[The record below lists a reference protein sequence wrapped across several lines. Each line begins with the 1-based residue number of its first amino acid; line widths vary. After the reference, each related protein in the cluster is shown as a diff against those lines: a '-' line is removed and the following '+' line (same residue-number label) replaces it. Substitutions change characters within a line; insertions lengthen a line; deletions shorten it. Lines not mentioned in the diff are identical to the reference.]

1 MSRSFE
7 QSVEFRM
14 LEVLD
19 DSDAVRVVLSGELDM
34 AVARMFGD
42 RLRML
47 RTEGYA
53 VRLDLAE
60 LEFIDSSGLRE
71 LIVALDQARKDGWR
85 LAVDPH
91 VTAPVRRTLDIA
103 GLTSY
108 LWPDDG

>member
-1 MSRSFE
+1 MSSSFKE
-7 QSVEFRM
+7 SAGFRM

-34 AVARMFGD
+34 AVAGMLGD

-71 LIVALDQARKDGWR
+71 LVVALDQARRDGWR
-85 LAVDPH
+85 LTIDPH
-91 VTAPVRRTLDIA
+91 VTAAVRRTVDIA
-103 GLTSY
+103 GLASY
-108 LWPDDG
+108 LWPAGG